1 MGEEARGGVLRVHAK
16 RGEARPRVRLEMGVP
31 LAGASRDIPAM
42 GVFRRA
48 APMVGALFFVATL
61 ALVAVFDSE
70 VRMDTRCQTTSW
82 RLRSSSTKGQLRGGR
97 RAIDAALAEMGCLPD
112 AQKRAVV
119 REMAGGHEKNAAAAA
134 RDGARTASPSVLV
147 DPGVTS
153 ATGVTYGANT
163 SQREMARKDTAEKHE
178 ENVERT
184 NEATRAEDEQK
195 RVSNSS
201 DGVADALRESTS
213 RAWEDFRALFPSG
226 NASDFER
233 QAYPVSYPVSPFP
246 EKTEAPDE
254 AVGTWDA
261 CDACDACVVGVED
274 DVEDGVEDGVEDE
287 SFPNESFPANDE
299 SLASRERESETRGGR
314 NESFASGDTNDE
326 DVAHPSSP
334 SRVGNAS
341 SSSDG
346 SVTEGRGESAR
357 RCGKCTGCSTVLR
370 PLRRATRFGPFQYTN
385 EPGATAASVFEA
397 DSARASG
404 GAGVAKTRCFAKR
417 YADGRAYAQG
427 TCGEGDETNT
437 DFAAANEQDLARS
450 LAVSKLAERCGLADV
465 SVRQWRERVR
475 TAHPLSGEKFE
486 GDVLFMDR
494 APGVSLER
502 LTRSP
507 PDKPTVSGATVDPP
521 AHRRLVH
528 DALAAADSRKIVRAA
543 LFDFLFGQCDRHAQN
558 AFWTVE
564 GDFAFIDNDQALGR
578 GWKACVANSFL
589 IPGSEKFTI
598 ARFGNAHVN
607 GDAPPIKDANPQVV
621 LDYRC
626 HAGERGEIG
635 HAFPKAFAECAAWL
649 DENADDVSKVREA
662 FGFPSDADAE
672 FVAKRARS
680 LRRRGFEGALRR
692 AQYDARKA
700 DGGKG
705 SHRVFAW
712 PEPCCA
718 LTETWE
724 GDTLVGYTCET
735 QTSSPACDG
744 GYAACRG
751 ALDAAFFEAS
761 AKIE

>member
-1 MGEEARGGVLRVHAK
+1 MGEEARGVVLRVHAK

-70 VRMDTRCQTTSW
+70 VRMDTRCQTASW
-82 RLRSSSTKGQLRGGR
+82 RLRSSSTKGQLRGGH
-97 RAIDAALAEMGCLPD
+97 RAIDAALAEMGGLPD
-112 AQKRAVV
+112 ARAAVV
-119 REMAGGHEKNAAAAA
+119 REIAAGRDAAEAA
-134 RDGARTASPSVLV
+134 RDPPRARTASPSVLV
-147 DPGVTS
+147 DPGAR
-153 ATGVTYGANT
+153 ATGVTSGANT
-163 SQREMARKDTAEKHE
+163 SREMARAAAEKHE
-178 ENVERT
+178 ENVRRSG
-184 NEATRAEDEQK
+184 EATRAEIERK
-195 RVSNSS
+195 RVES
-201 DGVADALRESTS
+201 DRVAEALRESAS

-233 QAYPVSYPVSPFP
+233 QAYPATHAVSPFP

-274 DVEDGVEDGVEDE
+274 DVEDGVEDVV
-287 SFPNESFPANDE
+287 PNESFPANE
-299 SLASRERESETRGGR
+299 SLASRERESEQTRGGR

-346 SVTEGRGESAR
+346 SVAEGRGESGKR

-404 GAGVAKTRCFAKR
+404 GAGVVKTRCFAKR

-427 TCGEGDETNT
+427 TCGEGDETKT
-437 DFAAANEQDLARS
+437 DFAAADEQDLARS

-486 GDVLFMDR
+486 GDVMFMDR

-507 PDKPTVSGATVDPP
+507 PDKPVVSGATVNPP

-598 ARFGNAHVN
+598 ARFGNTHVN

-692 AQYDARKA
+692 AQYDAQKA

-724 GDTLVGYTCET
+724 RDTLVGYTCET

>member
-1 MGEEARGGVLRVHAK
+1 
-16 RGEARPRVRLEMGVP
+16 MGVP

-70 VRMDTRCQTTSW
+70 VRMDTRCQTASW
-82 RLRSSSTKGQLRGGR
+82 RLRSSSTKGQLRGGH

-112 AQKRAVV
+112 ARAAVV
-119 REMAGGHEKNAAAAA
+119 REIAAGRDAAAAA
-134 RDGARTASPSVLV
+134 RDPPRARTASPSVLV
-147 DPGVTS
+147 DPGAR
-153 ATGVTYGANT
+153 ATGVTSGANT
-163 SQREMARKDTAEKHE
+163 SREMARAAAEKHE
-178 ENVERT
+178 ENVRLSG
-184 NEATRAEDEQK
+184 EATRAEDEQK
-195 RVSNSS
+195 RVES
-201 DGVADALRESTS
+201 DRVADALRESTS
-213 RAWEDFRALFPSG
+213 RAWEDFRALFPSEG

-233 QAYPVSYPVSPFP
+233 RAYPATNAVSPFP

-261 CDACDACVVGVED
+261 CDACVACVVGVED
-274 DVEDGVEDGVEDE
+274 DVEDGVEDGVEDVV
-287 SFPNESFPANDE
+287 PNESFPANE
-299 SLASRERESETRGGR
+299 SLASRERESEQTRGGR
-314 NESFASGDTNDE
+314 NESFASGDTNDTNDE
-326 DVAHPSSP
+326 DVAHPSSS

-346 SVTEGRGESAR
+346 SVAEGRGESGKR

-404 GAGVAKTRCFAKR
+404 GAGVVKTRCFAKR

-427 TCGEGDETNT
+427 TCGEGDETKT
-437 DFAAANEQDLARS
+437 DFAAADEQDLARS

-486 GDVLFMDR
+486 GDVMFMDR

-507 PDKPTVSGATVDPP
+507 PDKPVVSGATVNPP

-692 AQYDARKA
+692 AQYDAQKA

-724 GDTLVGYTCET
+724 RDTLVGYTCET

>member
-1 MGEEARGGVLRVHAK
+1 
-16 RGEARPRVRLEMGVP
+16 
-31 LAGASRDIPAM
+31 M

-70 VRMDTRCQTTSW
+70 VRMDTRCQTASW
-82 RLRSSSTKGQLRGGR
+82 RLRSSSTKGQLRGGH

-112 AQKRAVV
+112 ARAAVV
-119 REMAGGHEKNAAAAA
+119 REIAAGRDAAAAA
-134 RDGARTASPSVLV
+134 RDPPRARTASPSVLV
-147 DPGVTS
+147 DPGAR
-153 ATGVTYGANT
+153 ATGVTSGANT
-163 SQREMARKDTAEKHE
+163 SREMARAAAEKHE
-178 ENVERT
+178 ENVRLSG
-184 NEATRAEDEQK
+184 EATRAEDEQK
-195 RVSNSS
+195 RVES
-201 DGVADALRESTS
+201 DRVADALRESTS
-213 RAWEDFRALFPSG
+213 RAWEDFRALFPSEG

-233 QAYPVSYPVSPFP
+233 RAYPATNAVSPFP

-274 DVEDGVEDGVEDE
+274 DVEDGVEDVV
-287 SFPNESFPANDE
+287 PNESFPANE
-299 SLASRERESETRGGR
+299 SLASRERESEQTRGGR

-326 DVAHPSSP
+326 DVAHPSSS

-346 SVTEGRGESAR
+346 SVAEGRGESGKR

-404 GAGVAKTRCFAKR
+404 GAGVVKTRCFAKR

-427 TCGEGDETNT
+427 TCGEGDETKT
-437 DFAAANEQDLARS
+437 DFAAADEQDLARS

-486 GDVLFMDR
+486 GDVMFMDR

-507 PDKPTVSGATVDPP
+507 PDKPVVSGATVNPP

-598 ARFGNAHVN
+598 ARFGNVHVN

-692 AQYDARKA
+692 AQYDAQKA

-724 GDTLVGYTCET
+724 RDTLVGYTCET

>member
-1 MGEEARGGVLRVHAK
+1 MFRVQAK
-16 RGEARPRVRLEMGVP
+16 REEGRPRFRIEMGVP
-31 LAGASRDIPAM
+31 RAGASRDRPAM
-42 GVFRRA
+42 GVFRRS
-48 APMVGALFFVATL
+48 APMVSALFVLATL
-61 ALVAVFDSE
+61 ALFAVFDSE
-70 VRMDTRCQTTSW
+70 VRLDTRCQTAAW
-82 RLRSSSTKGQLRGGR
+82 RLRSAATKGRLRGGR
-97 RAIDAALAEMGCLPD
+97 RAVDAALAEMGCLPD
-112 AQKRAVV
+112 TRAAVV
-119 REMAGGHEKNAAAAA
+119 REIAAGRDAAAAA

-147 DPGVTS
+147 DPGAR
-153 ATGVTYGANT
+153 ATGVTSGANAP
-163 SQREMARKDTAEKHE
+163 REIARGAAEKHE
-178 ENVERT
+178 ENVRRSG
-184 NEATRAEDEQK
+184 EATRAEVERK
-195 RVSNSS
+195 RVES
-201 DGVADALRESTS
+201 DRVADALRESAS

-233 QAYPVSYPVSPFP
+233 QAYPATNAVSPFP

-261 CDACDACVVGVED
+261 CDTCDACVVGVED
-274 DVEDGVEDGVEDE
+274 DVEDGVEDVV
-287 SFPNESFPANDE
+287 PNESFPANE
-299 SLASRERESETRGGR
+299 SFASRESESETRGGR

-346 SVTEGRGESAR
+346 SVTENRGGSAR

-370 PLRRATRFGPFQYTN
+370 PLRPATRFGPFQYTN

-404 GAGVAKTRCFAKR
+404 GAGVVKTRCFAKR
-417 YADGRAYAQG
+417 YADGSAYAKG
-427 TCGEGDETNT
+427 TCGEEGDETKT
-437 DFAAANEQDLARS
+437 DLAAQEEQDLARS

-494 APGVSLER
+494 APGVSLEK
-502 LTRSP
+502 LTRSL
-507 PDKPTVSGATVDPP
+507 PDKPMVSGATVDPP
-521 AHRRLVH
+521 AHLRLVR

-558 AFWTVE
+558 VFWTVE

-589 IPGSEKFTI
+589 IPGSEKFTV
-598 ARFGNAHVN
+598 ARFGNNHVN

-635 HAFPKAFAECAAWL
+635 HAFPKAFAECTAWL
-649 DENADDVSKVREA
+649 DENADDVNKVREA
-662 FGFPSDADAE
+662 FGFPSAADAE
-672 FVAKRARS
+672 YVARRARS
-680 LRRRGFEGALRR
+680 LRRRGFENALRR

-700 DGGKG
+700 DGGKDKDT
-705 SHRVFAW
+705 HRVFAW

-718 LTETWE
+718 LTEMRE
-724 GDTLVGYTCET
+724 RDTLVGYTCET
-735 QTSSPACDG
+735 QTSFPACDG
-744 GYAACRG
+744 GYAACQG
-751 ALDAAFFEAS
+751 ARDAAFFEAS

>member
-16 RGEARPRVRLEMGVP
+16 RGEGRPRVRLEMGAP
-31 LAGASRDIPAM
+31 RAGASRDRPAM

-70 VRMDTRCQTTSW
+70 VRMDTRCQTASW
-82 RLRSSSTKGQLRGGR
+82 RLRSSSTKGQLRGGH

-112 AQKRAVV
+112 ARAAVV
-119 REMAGGHEKNAAAAA
+119 REIAAGRDAAAAA
-134 RDGARTASPSVLV
+134 RDPPRARTASPSVLV
-147 DPGVTS
+147 DPGAR
-153 ATGVTYGANT
+153 ATGVTSGANT
-163 SQREMARKDTAEKHE
+163 SREMARAAAEKHE
-178 ENVERT
+178 ENVRLSG
-184 NEATRAEDEQK
+184 EATRAEDEQK
-195 RVSNSS
+195 RVES
-201 DGVADALRESTS
+201 DRVADALRESTS
-213 RAWEDFRALFPSG
+213 RAWEDFRALFPSEG

-233 QAYPVSYPVSPFP
+233 RAYPATNAVSPFP

-274 DVEDGVEDGVEDE
+274 DVEDGVEDVV
-287 SFPNESFPANDE
+287 PNESFPANE
-299 SLASRERESETRGGR
+299 SLASRERESEQTRGGR

-326 DVAHPSSP
+326 DVAHPSSS

-346 SVTEGRGESAR
+346 SVAENRGGSAR

-370 PLRRATRFGPFQYTN
+370 PLRPATRFGPFQYTN

-404 GAGVAKTRCFAKR
+404 GAGVVKTRCFAKR

-427 TCGEGDETNT
+427 TCGEGDETKT
-437 DFAAANEQDLARS
+437 DFAAAEEQDLARS

-486 GDVLFMDR
+486 GDVMFMDR

-507 PDKPTVSGATVDPP
+507 PDKPVVSGATVNPP

-558 AFWTVE
+558 VFWTVE

-598 ARFGNAHVN
+598 ARFGNVHVN

-692 AQYDARKA
+692 AQYDAQKA

-724 GDTLVGYTCET
+724 RDTLVGYTCET

>member
-1 MGEEARGGVLRVHAK
+1 MFFASTAK
-16 RGEARPRVRLEMGVP
+16 RGEAHPRVRLEMGVP
-31 LAGASRDIPAM
+31 RASASRDRPAM

-70 VRMDTRCQTTSW
+70 VRMDTRCQTASW
-82 RLRSSSTKGQLRGGR
+82 RLRSASTKGQLRGGR
-97 RAIDAALAEMGCLPD
+97 RAVDAALAEMGCLPD
-112 AQKRAVV
+112 ARAAVV
-119 REMAGGHEKNAAAAA
+119 REIAAGRDAAAAA

-147 DPGVTS
+147 DPGAR
-153 ATGVTYGANT
+153 ATGVTSGANT
-163 SQREMARKDTAEKHE
+163 PREIVRAAAEKHE
-178 ENVERT
+178 ENTRRSG
-184 NEATRAEDEQK
+184 EATRAETERK
-195 RVSNSS
+195 RVES
-201 DGVADALRESTS
+201 DRVADALRESTS

-226 NASDFER
+226 NPNASDFER
-233 QAYPVSYPVSPFP
+233 QAYPATNAVSPFP

-261 CDACDACVVGVED
+261 CDACDACVVGVG
-274 DVEDGVEDGVEDE
+274 DGVGDGVR
-287 SFPNESFPANDE
+287 NESFPANE
-299 SLASRERESETRGGR
+299 SFALALSSESETRGGR
-314 NESFASGDTNDE
+314 NESFASGDTNGE
-326 DVAHPSSP
+326 DVARPSSP

-346 SVTEGRGESAR
+346 SVTAENREESRAR
-357 RCGKCTGCSTVLR
+357 KTRCGKCTGCSTVLR
-370 PLRRATRFGPFQYTN
+370 PLRPATRFGPFQYTN

-427 TCGEGDETNT
+427 TCGEGDETKT

-649 DENADDVSKVREA
+649 DENADDVSEVREA

-705 SHRVFAW
+705 AHRVFAW

-718 LTETWE
+718 LTEARQR
-724 GDTLVGYTCET
+724 DTLVGYTCAT
-735 QTSSPACDG
+735 QTSFPACDG
-744 GYAACRG
+744 GYAACQG
-751 ALDAAFFEAS
+751 ARDAAFFAAS

>member
-16 RGEARPRVRLEMGVP
+16 RGEARPRVCLEMGVP

-70 VRMDTRCQTTSW
+70 VRMDTRCQTASW
-82 RLRSSSTKGQLRGGR
+82 RLRSSSTKGQLRGGH

-112 AQKRAVV
+112 ARAAVV
-119 REMAGGHEKNAAAAA
+119 REMAAGRDAAEAA
-134 RDGARTASPSVLV
+134 RDPPRARTASPSVLV
-147 DPGVTS
+147 HPGAR
-153 ATGVTYGANT
+153 ATGVTGVTSGANT
-163 SQREMARKDTAEKHE
+163 SREMARAAAEKHE
-178 ENVERT
+178 ENVRCSG
-184 NEATRAEDEQK
+184 EATRAEDEQK
-195 RVSNSS
+195 RVES
-201 DGVADALRESTS
+201 DRVADALRESAS
-213 RAWEDFRALFPSG
+213 RAWEDFRALFPSEG

-233 QAYPVSYPVSPFP
+233 RAYPATNAVSPFP

-274 DVEDGVEDGVEDE
+274 DVEDGVEDVV
-287 SFPNESFPANDE
+287 PNESFPANE

-346 SVTEGRGESAR
+346 SVAEGREESGKR

-404 GAGVAKTRCFAKR
+404 GAGIVKTRCFAKR

-427 TCGEGDETNT
+427 TCGEGDETKT
-437 DFAAANEQDLARS
+437 DFAAAEEQDLARS

-507 PDKPTVSGATVDPP
+507 PDKPVVSGATVNPP

-607 GDAPPIKDANPQVV
+607 GDAPPIVDANPQVA

-649 DENADDVSKVREA
+649 DENADDVSMVREA

-724 GDTLVGYTCET
+724 RDTLVGYTCET

>member
-16 RGEARPRVRLEMGVP
+16 RGEARPRVRLAMGVP
-31 LAGASRDIPAM
+31 RAGASRDRPAM

-70 VRMDTRCQTTSW
+70 VRMDTRCQTASW
-82 RLRSSSTKGQLRGGR
+82 RLRSASTKGQLRGGR
-97 RAIDAALAEMGCLPD
+97 RAVDAALAEMGCLPD
-112 AQKRAVV
+112 ARAAVV
-119 REMAGGHEKNAAAAA
+119 REIAAGRDAAAAA

-147 DPGVTS
+147 DPGAR
-153 ATGVTYGANT
+153 ATGVTSGANAT
-163 SQREMARKDTAEKHE
+163 REIARGAAEKHE
-178 ENVERT
+178 ENVRRSG
-184 NEATRAEDEQK
+184 EATRAEVERK
-195 RVSNSS
+195 RVES
-201 DGVADALRESTS
+201 DRVAEALRESAS

-233 QAYPVSYPVSPFP
+233 QAYPATHAVSPFP

-274 DVEDGVEDGVEDE
+274 DVEDGVEDVV
-287 SFPNESFPANDE
+287 PNESFPANE
-299 SLASRERESETRGGR
+299 SFASRESESESETRGGR
-314 NESFASGDTNDE
+314 DESFASGDTNDE

-346 SVTEGRGESAR
+346 SVTENRGGSAR

-370 PLRRATRFGPFQYTN
+370 PLRPATRFGPFQYTN

-404 GAGVAKTRCFAKR
+404 GAGVVKTRCFAKR
-417 YADGRAYAQG
+417 YADGSAYAKG
-427 TCGEGDETNT
+427 TCGEEGDETKT
-437 DFAAANEQDLARS
+437 DFAAQEEQDLARS

-494 APGVSLER
+494 APGVSLEK

-521 AHRRLVH
+521 AHLRLVR

-558 AFWTVE
+558 VFWTVE

-598 ARFGNAHVN
+598 ARFGNTHVV

-635 HAFPKAFAECAAWL
+635 HAFPKAFAECTAWL
-649 DENADDVSKVREA
+649 DENADDVNKVRRRS
-662 FGFPSDADAE
+662 GSPPPRTPSL
-672 FVAKRARS
+672 S
-680 LRRRGFEGALRR
+680 
-692 AQYDARKA
+692 
-700 DGGKG
+700 
-705 SHRVFAW
+705 
-712 PEPCCA
+712 
-718 LTETWE
+718 
-724 GDTLVGYTCET
+724 
-735 QTSSPACDG
+735 
-744 GYAACRG
+744 
-751 ALDAAFFEAS
+751 
-761 AKIE
+761 

>member
-1 MGEEARGGVLRVHAK
+1 MGEEARRGVLSVHAK
-16 RGEARPRVRLEMGVP
+16 RGEARPRVCLEMGVP

-70 VRMDTRCQTTSW
+70 VRMDTRCQTASW
-82 RLRSSSTKGQLRGGR
+82 RLRSSSTKGQLRGGH

-112 AQKRAVV
+112 ARAAVV
-119 REMAGGHEKNAAAAA
+119 REMAAGRDAAEAA
-134 RDGARTASPSVLV
+134 RDPPRARTASPSVLV
-147 DPGVTS
+147 HPGAR
-153 ATGVTYGANT
+153 ATGVTGVTSGANT
-163 SQREMARKDTAEKHE
+163 SREMARAAAEKHE
-178 ENVERT
+178 ENVRRSG
-184 NEATRAEDEQK
+184 EATRAEDEQK
-195 RVSNSS
+195 RVES
-201 DGVADALRESTS
+201 DRVADALRESAS
-213 RAWEDFRALFPSG
+213 RAWEDFRALFPSEG

-233 QAYPVSYPVSPFP
+233 RAYPATNAVSPFP

-274 DVEDGVEDGVEDE
+274 DVEDGVEDVV
-287 SFPNESFPANDE
+287 PNESFPANE

-346 SVTEGRGESAR
+346 SVAEGREESGKR

-404 GAGVAKTRCFAKR
+404 GAGIVKTRCFAKR

-427 TCGEGDETNT
+427 TCGEGDETKT
-437 DFAAANEQDLARS
+437 DFAAAEEQDLARS

-507 PDKPTVSGATVDPP
+507 PDKPVVSGATVNPP

-607 GDAPPIKDANPQVV
+607 GDAPPIVDANPQVA

-649 DENADDVSKVREA
+649 DENADDVSMVREA

-718 LTETWE
+718 LTETGE
-724 GDTLVGYTCET
+724 RDTLVGYTCET

>member
-16 RGEARPRVRLEMGVP
+16 RGEARPRVRLAMGVP
-31 LAGASRDIPAM
+31 RAGASRDRPAM

-70 VRMDTRCQTTSW
+70 VRMDTRCQTASW
-82 RLRSSSTKGQLRGGR
+82 RLRSASTKGQLRGGR
-97 RAIDAALAEMGCLPD
+97 RAVDAALAEMGCLPD
-112 AQKRAVV
+112 ARAAVV
-119 REMAGGHEKNAAAAA
+119 REIAAGRDAAAAA

-147 DPGVTS
+147 DPGAR
-153 ATGVTYGANT
+153 ATGVTSGANAP
-163 SQREMARKDTAEKHE
+163 REIARGAAEKHE
-178 ENVERT
+178 ENVRRSG
-184 NEATRAEDEQK
+184 EATRAEDERK
-195 RVSNSS
+195 RVES
-201 DGVADALRESTS
+201 DRVADALRESAS

-233 QAYPVSYPVSPFP
+233 QAYPATHAVSPFP

-274 DVEDGVEDGVEDE
+274 DVEDGVEDVV
-287 SFPNESFPANDE
+287 PNESFPANE
-299 SLASRERESETRGGR
+299 SFASRESESESETRGGR

-346 SVTEGRGESAR
+346 SVTENRGGSAR

-370 PLRRATRFGPFQYTN
+370 PLRPATRFGPFQYTN
-385 EPGATAASVFEA
+385 EPGAMAASVFEA

-404 GAGVAKTRCFAKR
+404 GAGVVKTRCFAKR
-417 YADGRAYAQG
+417 YADGSAYAKG
-427 TCGEGDETNT
+427 TCGEEGDETKT
-437 DFAAANEQDLARS
+437 DFAAQEEQDLARS

-494 APGVSLER
+494 APGVSLEK

-521 AHRRLVH
+521 AHLRLVR

-558 AFWTVE
+558 VFWTVE

-598 ARFGNAHVN
+598 ARFGNTHVN

-635 HAFPKAFAECAAWL
+635 HAFPKAFAECTAWL
-649 DENADDVSKVREA
+649 DENADDVNKVREA
-662 FGFPSDADAE
+662 FGFPSAADAE
-672 FVAKRARS
+672 FIANRARS
-680 LRRRGFEGALRR
+680 LRRRGFENALRR

-700 DGGKG
+700 FLDGGKDKDT
-705 SHRVFAW
+705 HRVFAW

-718 LTETWE
+718 LTEMRE
-724 GDTLVGYTCET
+724 RDTLVGYTCET
-735 QTSSPACDG
+735 QTSFPACDG
-744 GYAACRG
+744 GYAACQG
-751 ALDAAFFEAS
+751 AREAAFFEAS

>member
-1 MGEEARGGVLRVHAK
+1 
-16 RGEARPRVRLEMGVP
+16 
-31 LAGASRDIPAM
+31 
-42 GVFRRA
+42 
-48 APMVGALFFVATL
+48 
-61 ALVAVFDSE
+61 
-70 VRMDTRCQTTSW
+70 
-82 RLRSSSTKGQLRGGR
+82 
-97 RAIDAALAEMGCLPD
+97 
-112 AQKRAVV
+112 
-119 REMAGGHEKNAAAAA
+119 
-134 RDGARTASPSVLV
+134 
-147 DPGVTS
+147 
-153 ATGVTYGANT
+153 
-163 SQREMARKDTAEKHE
+163 
-178 ENVERT
+178 
-184 NEATRAEDEQK
+184 
-195 RVSNSS
+195 
-201 DGVADALRESTS
+201 
-213 RAWEDFRALFPSG
+213 
-226 NASDFER
+226 
-233 QAYPVSYPVSPFP
+233 
-246 EKTEAPDE
+246 
-254 AVGTWDA
+254 
-261 CDACDACVVGVED
+261 
-274 DVEDGVEDGVEDE
+274 
-287 SFPNESFPANDE
+287 
-299 SLASRERESETRGGR
+299 
-314 NESFASGDTNDE
+314 
-326 DVAHPSSP
+326 
-334 SRVGNAS
+334 
-341 SSSDG
+341 
-346 SVTEGRGESAR
+346 
-357 RCGKCTGCSTVLR
+357 LR

-404 GAGVAKTRCFAKR
+404 GAGVVKTRCFVKR

-427 TCGEGDETNT
+427 TCGEGDETKT
-437 DFAAANEQDLARS
+437 DFAAADEQDLARS

-486 GDVLFMDR
+486 GDVMFMDR

-507 PDKPTVSGATVDPP
+507 PDKPVVSGATVNPP

-692 AQYDARKA
+692 AQYDAQKA

-724 GDTLVGYTCET
+724 RDTLVGYTCET

>member
-16 RGEARPRVRLEMGVP
+16 RGEARPRVCLEMGVP

-70 VRMDTRCQTTSW
+70 VRMDTRCQTASW
-82 RLRSSSTKGQLRGGR
+82 RLRSSSTKGQLRGGH

-112 AQKRAVV
+112 ARAAVV
-119 REMAGGHEKNAAAAA
+119 REMAAGRDAAEAA
-134 RDGARTASPSVLV
+134 RDPPRARTASPSVLV
-147 DPGVTS
+147 HPGAR
-153 ATGVTYGANT
+153 ATGVTGVTSGANT
-163 SQREMARKDTAEKHE
+163 SREMARAAAEKHE
-178 ENVERT
+178 ENVRRSG
-184 NEATRAEDEQK
+184 EATRAEDEQK
-195 RVSNSS
+195 RVES
-201 DGVADALRESTS
+201 DRVADALRESAS
-213 RAWEDFRALFPSG
+213 RAWEDFRALFPSEG

-233 QAYPVSYPVSPFP
+233 RAYPATNAVSPFP

-274 DVEDGVEDGVEDE
+274 DVEDGVEDVV
-287 SFPNESFPANDE
+287 PNESFPANE

-346 SVTEGRGESAR
+346 SVAEGREESGKR

-404 GAGVAKTRCFAKR
+404 GAGIVKTRCFAKR

-427 TCGEGDETNT
+427 TCGEGDETKT
-437 DFAAANEQDLARS
+437 DFAAAEEQDLARS

-507 PDKPTVSGATVDPP
+507 PDKPVVSGATVNPP

-607 GDAPPIKDANPQVV
+607 GDAPPIVDANPQVA

-649 DENADDVSKVREA
+649 DENADDVSEVREA

-692 AQYDARKA
+692 AQYDASRENASGAAK
-700 DGGKG
+700 KKQT
-705 SHRVFAW
+705 HRVFGW

-718 LTETWE
+718 LVETRE
-724 GDTLVGYTCET
+724 RDTVVGYECAK
-735 QTSSPACDG
+735 QTTPSCDG
-744 GYAACRG
+744 GYDACQG
-751 ALDAAFFEAS
+751 ARDAAFFEES
-761 AKIE
+761 AQIE

>member
-1 MGEEARGGVLRVHAK
+1 MGEVARGGVLRVHAK

-70 VRMDTRCQTTSW
+70 VRMDTRCQTASW
-82 RLRSSSTKGQLRGGR
+82 RLRSSSTKGQLRGGH

-112 AQKRAVV
+112 ARAAVV
-119 REMAGGHEKNAAAAA
+119 REMAAGRDAAEAA
-134 RDGARTASPSVLV
+134 RDPPRARTASPSVLV
-147 DPGVTS
+147 DPGAR
-153 ATGVTYGANT
+153 ATGVTSGANT
-163 SQREMARKDTAEKHE
+163 SREMARAAAEKHE
-178 ENVERT
+178 ENVRRSG
-184 NEATRAEDEQK
+184 EATRAEDEQK
-195 RVSNSS
+195 RVES
-201 DGVADALRESTS
+201 DRVADALRESAS
-213 RAWEDFRALFPSG
+213 RAWEDFRALFPSEG

-233 QAYPVSYPVSPFP
+233 RAYPATNAVSPFP

-274 DVEDGVEDGVEDE
+274 DVEDGVEDVV
-287 SFPNESFPANDE
+287 PNESFPANE
-299 SLASRERESETRGGR
+299 SFASRESESESETRGGR
-314 NESFASGDTNDE
+314 DESFASGDTNDE

-346 SVTEGRGESAR
+346 SVAEGRGESGKR

-404 GAGVAKTRCFAKR
+404 GAGVVKTRCFAKR

-427 TCGEGDETNT
+427 TCGEGDETKT
-437 DFAAANEQDLARS
+437 DFAAAEEQDLARS

-486 GDVLFMDR
+486 GDVMFMDR

-507 PDKPTVSGATVDPP
+507 PDKPVVAGATVDPP

-598 ARFGNAHVN
+598 ARFGNVHVN

-724 GDTLVGYTCET
+724 RDTLVGYTCET

>member
-70 VRMDTRCQTTSW
+70 VRMDTRCQTASW
-82 RLRSSSTKGQLRGGR
+82 RLRSSSTKGQLRGGH

-112 AQKRAVV
+112 ARAAVV
-119 REMAGGHEKNAAAAA
+119 REIAAGRDAAAAA
-134 RDGARTASPSVLV
+134 RDPPRARTASPSVLV
-147 DPGVTS
+147 DPGAR
-153 ATGVTYGANT
+153 ATGVTSGANT
-163 SQREMARKDTAEKHE
+163 SREMARAAAEKHE
-178 ENVERT
+178 ENVRLSG
-184 NEATRAEDEQK
+184 EATRAEDEQK
-195 RVSNSS
+195 RVES
-201 DGVADALRESTS
+201 DRVADALRESTS
-213 RAWEDFRALFPSG
+213 RAWEDFRALFPSEG

-233 QAYPVSYPVSPFP
+233 RAYPATNAVSPFP

-274 DVEDGVEDGVEDE
+274 DVEDGVEDVV
-287 SFPNESFPANDE
+287 PNESFPANE
-299 SLASRERESETRGGR
+299 SLASRERESEQTRGGR

-346 SVTEGRGESAR
+346 SVAEGRGESGKR

-404 GAGVAKTRCFAKR
+404 GAGVVKTRCFAKR

-427 TCGEGDETNT
+427 TCGEGDETKT
-437 DFAAANEQDLARS
+437 DFAAADEQDLARS

-486 GDVLFMDR
+486 GDVMFMDR

-507 PDKPTVSGATVDPP
+507 PDKPVVAGATVDPP
-521 AHRRLVH
+521 AHLRLVR

-598 ARFGNAHVN
+598 ARFGNTHVN

-692 AQYDARKA
+692 AQYDAQKA

-724 GDTLVGYTCET
+724 RDTLVGYTCET

-744 GYAACRG
+744 GYAACQG
-751 ALDAAFFEAS
+751 AREAAFFEAS

>member
-1 MGEEARGGVLRVHAK
+1 
-16 RGEARPRVRLEMGVP
+16 MGVP

-70 VRMDTRCQTTSW
+70 VRMDTRCQTASW
-82 RLRSSSTKGQLRGGR
+82 RLRSSSTKGQLRGGH

-112 AQKRAVV
+112 ARAAVV
-119 REMAGGHEKNAAAAA
+119 REIAAGRDAAAAA
-134 RDGARTASPSVLV
+134 RDPPRARTASPSVLV
-147 DPGVTS
+147 DPGAR
-153 ATGVTYGANT
+153 ATGVTSGANT
-163 SQREMARKDTAEKHE
+163 SREMARAAAEKHE
-178 ENVERT
+178 ENVRLSG
-184 NEATRAEDEQK
+184 EATRAEDERK
-195 RVSNSS
+195 RVES
-201 DGVADALRESTS
+201 DRVADALRESTS
-213 RAWEDFRALFPSG
+213 RAWEDFRALFPSEG

-233 QAYPVSYPVSPFP
+233 RAYPATNAVSPFP

-261 CDACDACVVGVED
+261 CDACVACVVGVED
-274 DVEDGVEDGVEDE
+274 DVEDGVEDGVEDVV
-287 SFPNESFPANDE
+287 PNESFPANE
-299 SLASRERESETRGGR
+299 SLASRERESEQTRGGR
-314 NESFASGDTNDE
+314 NESFASGDTNDTNDE
-326 DVAHPSSP
+326 DVAHPSSS

-346 SVTEGRGESAR
+346 SVAEGRGESGKR
-357 RCGKCTGCSTVLR
+357 RKSCGKCTGCSTVLR

-404 GAGVAKTRCFAKR
+404 GAGVVKTRCFAKR

-427 TCGEGDETNT
+427 TCGEGDEKKT
-437 DFAAANEQDLARS
+437 DFAAADEQDLARS

-486 GDVLFMDR
+486 GDVMFMDR

-507 PDKPTVSGATVDPP
+507 PDKPVVSGATVNPP

-692 AQYDARKA
+692 AQYDAQKA

-724 GDTLVGYTCET
+724 RDTLVGYTCET

>member
-16 RGEARPRVRLEMGVP
+16 RGEARPRVCLEMGVP

-70 VRMDTRCQTTSW
+70 VRMDTRCQTASW
-82 RLRSSSTKGQLRGGR
+82 RLGSSSTRGQLRGGH

-112 AQKRAVV
+112 ARAAVV
-119 REMAGGHEKNAAAAA
+119 REMAAGRDAAEAA
-134 RDGARTASPSVLV
+134 RDPPRARTASPSVMV
-147 DPGVTS
+147 HPGAR
-153 ATGVTYGANT
+153 ATGVTGVTSGANT
-163 SQREMARKDTAEKHE
+163 SREMARAAAEKHE
-178 ENVERT
+178 ENVRRSG
-184 NEATRAEDEQK
+184 EATRAEDEQK
-195 RVSNSS
+195 RVES
-201 DGVADALRESTS
+201 DRVADALRESAS
-213 RAWEDFRALFPSG
+213 RAWEDFRALFPSEG

-233 QAYPVSYPVSPFP
+233 RAYPATNAVSPFP

-274 DVEDGVEDGVEDE
+274 DVEDGVEDVV
-287 SFPNESFPANDE
+287 PNESFPANE

-346 SVTEGRGESAR
+346 SVTAENREASRAR
-357 RCGKCTGCSTVLR
+357 KTRCGKCTGCSTVLR
-370 PLRRATRFGPFQYTN
+370 PLRPATRFGPFQYTN

-427 TCGEGDETNT
+427 TCGEGDETKT
-437 DFAAANEQDLARS
+437 DFAAAEEQDLARS

-507 PDKPTVSGATVDPP
+507 PDKPVVSGATVNPP

-607 GDAPPIKDANPQVV
+607 GDAPPIVDANPQVA

-649 DENADDVSKVREA
+649 DENADDVSMVREA

-724 GDTLVGYTCET
+724 RDTLVGYTCET

>member
-1 MGEEARGGVLRVHAK
+1 
-16 RGEARPRVRLEMGVP
+16 
-31 LAGASRDIPAM
+31 M

-70 VRMDTRCQTTSW
+70 VRMDTRCQTASW
-82 RLRSSSTKGQLRGGR
+82 RLRSSSTKGQLRGGH

-112 AQKRAVV
+112 ARAAVV
-119 REMAGGHEKNAAAAA
+119 REIAAGRDAAAAA
-134 RDGARTASPSVLV
+134 RDPPRARTASPSVLV
-147 DPGVTS
+147 DPGAR
-153 ATGVTYGANT
+153 ATGVTSGANT
-163 SQREMARKDTAEKHE
+163 SREMARAAAEKHE
-178 ENVERT
+178 ENVRLSG
-184 NEATRAEDEQK
+184 EATRAEDEQK
-195 RVSNSS
+195 RVES
-201 DGVADALRESTS
+201 DRVADALRESTS
-213 RAWEDFRALFPSG
+213 RAWEDFRALFPSEG

-233 QAYPVSYPVSPFP
+233 RAYPATNAVSPFP

-274 DVEDGVEDGVEDE
+274 DVEDGVEDVV
-287 SFPNESFPANDE
+287 PNESFPANE
-299 SLASRERESETRGGR
+299 SLASRERESEQTRGGR

-326 DVAHPSSP
+326 DVAHPSSS

-346 SVTEGRGESAR
+346 SVAEGRGESGKR

-404 GAGVAKTRCFAKR
+404 GAGVVKTRCFAKR

-427 TCGEGDETNT
+427 TCGEGDETKT
-437 DFAAANEQDLARS
+437 DFAAADEQDLARS

-486 GDVLFMDR
+486 GDVMFMDR

-507 PDKPTVSGATVDPP
+507 PDKPVVAGATVDPP

-564 GDFAFIDNDQALGR
+564 GDFTFIDNDQALGR

-598 ARFGNAHVN
+598 ARFGNVHVN

-692 AQYDARKA
+692 AQYDAQKA

-724 GDTLVGYTCET
+724 RDTLVGYTCET

>member
-1 MGEEARGGVLRVHAK
+1 MGEEARGVVLRVHAK

-70 VRMDTRCQTTSW
+70 VRMDTRCQTASW
-82 RLRSSSTKGQLRGGR
+82 RLRSSSTKGQLRGGH

-112 AQKRAVV
+112 ARAAVV
-119 REMAGGHEKNAAAAA
+119 REIAAGRDAAAAA
-134 RDGARTASPSVLV
+134 RDPPRARTASPSVLV
-147 DPGVTS
+147 DPGAR
-153 ATGVTYGANT
+153 ATGVTSGANT
-163 SQREMARKDTAEKHE
+163 SREMARAAAEKHE
-178 ENVERT
+178 ENVRLSG
-184 NEATRAEDEQK
+184 EATRAEDEQK
-195 RVSNSS
+195 RVES
-201 DGVADALRESTS
+201 DRVADALRESTS
-213 RAWEDFRALFPSG
+213 RAWEDFRALFPSEG

-233 QAYPVSYPVSPFP
+233 RAYPATNAVSPFP

-274 DVEDGVEDGVEDE
+274 DVEDGVEDVV
-287 SFPNESFPANDE
+287 PNESFPANE
-299 SLASRERESETRGGR
+299 SLASRERESEQTRGGR

-326 DVAHPSSP
+326 DVAHPSSS

-346 SVTEGRGESAR
+346 SVAEGRGESGKR

-404 GAGVAKTRCFAKR
+404 GAGVVKTRCFAKR

-427 TCGEGDETNT
+427 TCGEGDETKT
-437 DFAAANEQDLARS
+437 DFAAADEQDLARS

-486 GDVLFMDR
+486 GDVMFMDR

-507 PDKPTVSGATVDPP
+507 PDKPVVAGATVDPP

-692 AQYDARKA
+692 AQYDAQKA

-724 GDTLVGYTCET
+724 RDTLVGYTCET

>member
-70 VRMDTRCQTTSW
+70 VRMDTRCQTASW
-82 RLRSSSTKGQLRGGR
+82 RLRSSSTKGQLRGGH

-112 AQKRAVV
+112 ARAAVV
-119 REMAGGHEKNAAAAA
+119 REIAAGRDAAAAA

-147 DPGVTS
+147 HPGAR
-153 ATGVTYGANT
+153 ATGVTSGANT
-163 SQREMARKDTAEKHE
+163 SREMARAAAEKHE
-178 ENVERT
+178 ENVRRSG
-184 NEATRAEDEQK
+184 EATRAEDEQK
-195 RVSNSS
+195 RVES
-201 DGVADALRESTS
+201 DRVADALRESAS
-213 RAWEDFRALFPSG
+213 RAWEDFRALFPSEG

-233 QAYPVSYPVSPFP
+233 RAYPATNAVSPFP

-274 DVEDGVEDGVEDE
+274 DVEDGVEDVV
-287 SFPNESFPANDE
+287 PNESFPANE
-299 SLASRERESETRGGR
+299 SLASRERESEQTRGGR

-346 SVTEGRGESAR
+346 SVAEGRGESGKR

-370 PLRRATRFGPFQYTN
+370 PLRPATRFGPFQYTN

-404 GAGVAKTRCFAKR
+404 GAGVVKTRCFAKR

-427 TCGEGDETNT
+427 TCGEGDETKT
-437 DFAAANEQDLARS
+437 DFAAADEQDLARS

-507 PDKPTVSGATVDPP
+507 PDKPVVAGATVDPP

-598 ARFGNAHVN
+598 ARFGNVHVN

-649 DENADDVSKVREA
+649 DENADDVSMVREA

-724 GDTLVGYTCET
+724 RDTLVGYTCET

>member
-70 VRMDTRCQTTSW
+70 VRMDTRCQTASW
-82 RLRSSSTKGQLRGGR
+82 RLRSSSTKGQLRGGH

-112 AQKRAVV
+112 ARAAVV
-119 REMAGGHEKNAAAAA
+119 REIAAGRDAAAAA
-134 RDGARTASPSVLV
+134 RDPPRARTASPSVLV
-147 DPGVTS
+147 DPGAR
-153 ATGVTYGANT
+153 ATGVTSGANT
-163 SQREMARKDTAEKHE
+163 SREMARAAAEKHE
-178 ENVERT
+178 ENVRLSG
-184 NEATRAEDEQK
+184 EATRAEDEQK
-195 RVSNSS
+195 RVES
-201 DGVADALRESTS
+201 DRVAEALRESAS
-213 RAWEDFRALFPSG
+213 RAWEDFRALFPSEG

-233 QAYPVSYPVSPFP
+233 RAYPATNAVSPFP

-274 DVEDGVEDGVEDE
+274 DVEDGVEDVV
-287 SFPNESFPANDE
+287 PNESFPANE

-326 DVAHPSSP
+326 DVAHPSSS

-346 SVTEGRGESAR
+346 SVAEGRGESGKR

-370 PLRRATRFGPFQYTN
+370 PLRPATRFGPFQYTS

-404 GAGVAKTRCFAKR
+404 GAGIVKTRCFAKR

-427 TCGEGDETNT
+427 TCGEGDETKT
-437 DFAAANEQDLARS
+437 DFAAQEEQDLARS

-507 PDKPTVSGATVDPP
+507 PDKPVVSGATVNPP

-598 ARFGNAHVN
+598 ARFGNVHVN

-692 AQYDARKA
+692 AQYDAQKA

-724 GDTLVGYTCET
+724 RDTLVGYTCET

>member
-1 MGEEARGGVLRVHAK
+1 MGEEARGVVLRVHAK

-70 VRMDTRCQTTSW
+70 VRMDTRCQTASW
-82 RLRSSSTKGQLRGGR
+82 RLRSSSTKGQLRGGH

-112 AQKRAVV
+112 ARAAVV
-119 REMAGGHEKNAAAAA
+119 REIAAGRDAAAAA
-134 RDGARTASPSVLV
+134 RDPPRARTASPSVLV
-147 DPGVTS
+147 DPGAR
-153 ATGVTYGANT
+153 ATGVTSGANT
-163 SQREMARKDTAEKHE
+163 SREMARAAAEKHE
-178 ENVERT
+178 ENVRLSG
-184 NEATRAEDEQK
+184 EATRAEDEQK
-195 RVSNSS
+195 RVES
-201 DGVADALRESTS
+201 DRVADALRESTS
-213 RAWEDFRALFPSG
+213 RAWEDFRALFPSEG

-233 QAYPVSYPVSPFP
+233 RAYPATNAVSPFP

-274 DVEDGVEDGVEDE
+274 DVEDGVEDVV
-287 SFPNESFPANDE
+287 PNESFPANE
-299 SLASRERESETRGGR
+299 SLASRERESEQTRGGR

-326 DVAHPSSP
+326 DVAHPSSS

-346 SVTEGRGESAR
+346 SVAEGRGESGKR

-404 GAGVAKTRCFAKR
+404 GAGVVKTRCFAKR

-427 TCGEGDETNT
+427 TCGEGDETKT
-437 DFAAANEQDLARS
+437 DFAAADEQDLARS

-486 GDVLFMDR
+486 GDVMFMDR

-507 PDKPTVSGATVDPP
+507 PDKPVVAGATVDPP

-598 ARFGNAHVN
+598 ARFGNVHVN

-692 AQYDARKA
+692 AQYDAQKA

-724 GDTLVGYTCET
+724 RDTLVGYTCET

>member
-70 VRMDTRCQTTSW
+70 VRMDTRCQTASW
-82 RLRSSSTKGQLRGGR
+82 RLRSSSTKGQLRGGH

-112 AQKRAVV
+112 ARAAVV
-119 REMAGGHEKNAAAAA
+119 REIAAGRDAAAAA
-134 RDGARTASPSVLV
+134 RDPPRARTASPSVLV
-147 DPGVTS
+147 DPGAR
-153 ATGVTYGANT
+153 ATGVTSGANT
-163 SQREMARKDTAEKHE
+163 SREMARAAAEKHE
-178 ENVERT
+178 ENVRLSG
-184 NEATRAEDEQK
+184 EATRAEDERK
-195 RVSNSS
+195 RVES
-201 DGVADALRESTS
+201 DRVADALRESTS
-213 RAWEDFRALFPSG
+213 RAWEDFRALFPSEG

-233 QAYPVSYPVSPFP
+233 RAYPATNAVSPFP

-261 CDACDACVVGVED
+261 CDACVACVVGVED
-274 DVEDGVEDGVEDE
+274 DVEDGVEDGVEDVV
-287 SFPNESFPANDE
+287 PNESFPANE
-299 SLASRERESETRGGR
+299 SLASRERESEQTRGGR

-326 DVAHPSSP
+326 DVAHPSSS

-346 SVTEGRGESAR
+346 SVAEGRGESGKR
-357 RCGKCTGCSTVLR
+357 RKSCGKCTGCSTVLR

-404 GAGVAKTRCFAKR
+404 GAGVVKTRCFAKR

-427 TCGEGDETNT
+427 TCGEGDEKKT
-437 DFAAANEQDLARS
+437 DFAAADEQDLARS

-486 GDVLFMDR
+486 GDVMFMDR

-507 PDKPTVSGATVDPP
+507 PDKPVVAGATVNPP

-692 AQYDARKA
+692 AQYDAQKA

-724 GDTLVGYTCET
+724 RDTLVGYTCET

>member
-70 VRMDTRCQTTSW
+70 VRMDTRCQTASW
-82 RLRSSSTKGQLRGGR
+82 RLRSSSTKGQLRGGH

-112 AQKRAVV
+112 ARAAVV
-119 REMAGGHEKNAAAAA
+119 REIAAGRDAAAAA
-134 RDGARTASPSVLV
+134 RDPPRARTASPSVLV
-147 DPGVTS
+147 DPGAR
-153 ATGVTYGANT
+153 ATGVTSGANT
-163 SQREMARKDTAEKHE
+163 SREMARAAAEKHE
-178 ENVERT
+178 ENVRLSG
-184 NEATRAEDEQK
+184 EATRAEDERK
-195 RVSNSS
+195 RVES
-201 DGVADALRESTS
+201 DRVADALRESTS
-213 RAWEDFRALFPSG
+213 RAWEDFRALFPSEG

-233 QAYPVSYPVSPFP
+233 RAYPATNAVSPFP

-261 CDACDACVVGVED
+261 CDACVACVVGVED
-274 DVEDGVEDGVEDE
+274 DVEDGVEDVV
-287 SFPNESFPANDE
+287 PNESFPANE

-326 DVAHPSSP
+326 DVAHPSSS

-346 SVTEGRGESAR
+346 SVAEGRGESGKR
-357 RCGKCTGCSTVLR
+357 RKSCGKCTGCSTVLR

-404 GAGVAKTRCFAKR
+404 GAGVVKTRCFAKR

-427 TCGEGDETNT
+427 TCGEGDEKKT
-437 DFAAANEQDLARS
+437 DFAAADEQDLARS

-486 GDVLFMDR
+486 GDVMFMDR

-507 PDKPTVSGATVDPP
+507 PDKPVVSGATVNPP

-692 AQYDARKA
+692 AQYDAQKA

-724 GDTLVGYTCET
+724 RDTLVGYTCET

>member
-1 MGEEARGGVLRVHAK
+1 
-16 RGEARPRVRLEMGVP
+16 MGVP

-70 VRMDTRCQTTSW
+70 VRMDTRCQTASW
-82 RLRSSSTKGQLRGGR
+82 RLRSSSTKGQLRGGH

-112 AQKRAVV
+112 ARAAVV
-119 REMAGGHEKNAAAAA
+119 REIAAGRDAAAAA
-134 RDGARTASPSVLV
+134 RDPPRARTASPSVLV
-147 DPGVTS
+147 DPGAR
-153 ATGVTYGANT
+153 ATGVTSGANT
-163 SQREMARKDTAEKHE
+163 SREMARAAAEKHE
-178 ENVERT
+178 ENVRLSG
-184 NEATRAEDEQK
+184 EATRAEDEQK
-195 RVSNSS
+195 RVES
-201 DGVADALRESTS
+201 DRVADALRESTS
-213 RAWEDFRALFPSG
+213 RAWEDFRALFPSEG

-233 QAYPVSYPVSPFP
+233 RAYPATNAVSPFP

-274 DVEDGVEDGVEDE
+274 DVEDGVEDVV
-287 SFPNESFPANDE
+287 PNESFPANE
-299 SLASRERESETRGGR
+299 SLASRERESEQTRGGR

-326 DVAHPSSP
+326 DVAHPSSS

-346 SVTEGRGESAR
+346 SVAEGRGESGKR

-404 GAGVAKTRCFAKR
+404 GAGVVKTRCFAKR

-427 TCGEGDETNT
+427 TCGEGDETKT
-437 DFAAANEQDLARS
+437 DFAAADEQDLARS

-486 GDVLFMDR
+486 GDVMFMDR

-507 PDKPTVSGATVDPP
+507 PDKPVVAGATVDPP

-598 ARFGNAHVN
+598 ARFGNVHVN

-692 AQYDARKA
+692 AQYDAQKA

-724 GDTLVGYTCET
+724 RDTLVGYTCET